1 MKTLSKFFSK
11 SKFNLFQNVFDKLFS
26 FILFLYVARK
36 FSPAD
41 YGELIALIALSF
53 IIVSFFDFGLP
64 VYFQREVSR
73 SQKVYPVYKTT
84 LLTYLFLLPVYIG
97 ICLLYSTMFQS
108 FNSVIIFFAVII
120 TSYLSLFTNVMTK
133 IMSGL
138 RDFKS
143 QFYFQLIS
151 KGFFILLPISYLFK
165 KDITIE
171 SVAII
176 LLGSAFINLILLF
189 FYLQKY
195 YFKNSSASSD
205 FSLLFRTLKISVPL
219 GIIVLVNLL
228 YDRVD
233 VLLISHILGFSDTG
247 KYNVAYGLL
256 KASTLSFS
264 FILIEGFSRASYLSS
279 KISALKLFL
288 KKYSKIIFP
297 ISIASALILF
307 FLPDFLVTFF
317 YSQKYASSGDLLK
330 LLSFAVIPL
339 ALNNLTG
346 ITLNALG
353 KFNFVLIA
361 TVIGLITNVAINIVL
376 IPRIGLQAACYATVS
391 TEIVILII
399 ESAFLFKVL
408 NKR

>member
-1 MKTLSKFFSK
+1 LKALSKFFSK

-26 FILFLYVARK
+26 FLLFLYVARK
-36 FSPAD
+36 FSPTE

-73 SQKVYPVYKTT
+73 SQKVYPLYKTT
-84 LLTYLFLLPVYIG
+84 LTAYLFLFPVYIG
-97 ICLLYSTMFQS
+97 ICLLYSTLFQS
-108 FNSVIIFFAVII
+108 FNSGIIFFTVVI
-120 TSYLSLFTNVMTK
+120 TSYLSLFSNVITK

-143 QFYFQLIS
+143 QFYFQIIS
-151 KGFFILLPISYLFK
+151 KFFFLLIPVAFLFR
-165 KDITIE
+165 KDVTIE
-171 SVAII
+171 SIAII
-176 LLGSAFINLILLF
+176 LLASAFVNLLLLF

-195 YFKNSSASSD
+195 YFKNSDAPLD
-205 FSLLFRTLKISVPL
+205 FSLLLKTLKISIPL

-228 YDRVD
+228 YDRID
-233 VLLISHILGFSDTG
+233 VLLISNILGFSDTG

-279 KISALKLFL
+279 KINAVKLFL
-288 KKYSKIIFP
+288 KKYLKIIFL
-297 ISIASALILF
+297 ISLVSGIILF
-307 FLPDFLVTFF
+307 FLPDFLVIFF
-317 YSQKYASSGDLLK
+317 YSQKYASSADLLK
-330 LLSFAVIPL
+330 LLSFAVVPL

-361 TVIGLITNVAINIVL
+361 TLAGLVINVVLNIIL
-376 IPRIGLQAACYATVS
+376 IPKIGLQAACYATLS
-391 TEIVILII
+391 TEIAILFI
-399 ESAFLFKVL
+399 ESIFLVKVL
-408 NKR
+408 GSK

>member
-233 VLLISHILGFSDTG
+233 VLLISNILGFSDTG

-361 TVIGLITNVAINIVL
+361 TVVGLITNVAINIVL